1 MVSRHYAD
9 SLPLIL
15 CFPALEILMM
25 QVSFGSFVPA
35 AAVVL
40 NPKESIPWGY
50 SLTAAVVMTAAAG
63 WIVFVFT
70 ILWLYCGDDY
80 AQCSYTAV
88 SGSAESGKSDCPLGI
103 TESESNTTNSQSSSI
118 ADSFQIAHAT
128 GEEIELAKK
137 DAATFEL
144 LALRTLFFAPP
155 EVDAETEPD
164 PEPEPVRLEALV
176 GDGVLAE
183 SEREME
189 PDGNQD
195 DTWSGCWQASGWGER
210 GIWSGGARQGEAVQ
224 YFDEMTVTCF

>member
-1 MVSRHYAD
+1 MFPRSRNPYDASELRIFCACSCSGVKPEGVHTLGIFVD
-9 SLPLIL
+9 S
-15 CFPALEILMM
+15 C
-25 QVSFGSFVPA
+25 GSD
-35 AAVVL
+35 
-40 NPKESIPWGY
+40 E
-50 SLTAAVVMTAAAG
+50 AAAG